1 MGHEA
6 KKILAENNRMFE
18 ELKFHYATEAGIMI
32 IIVIIVIT
40 VIIIINTNIITIIR
54 ITIRKST
61 NRIAVNH
68 SKKGSIDTARQGRG
82 VRQTSVLQN

>member
-18 ELKFHYATEAGIMI
+18 ELKFHYATEAGIVIVIII
-32 IIVIIVIT
+32 IIVIIIDA
-40 VIIIINTNIITIIR
+40 NIITIIR

-61 NRIAVNH
+61 NRNPANH
-68 SKKGSIDTARQGRG
+68 SEKRSIDTVRQGRG
-82 VRQTSVLQN
+82 VC